1 MNAGI
6 VTPSALSDGN
16 PPQDVVHYQSTP
28 TGIANIAA
36 SGQINPPM
44 FANDARHGDGVYF
57 TRISPGSSLTAGQQ
71 VSRQLFGTPLRT
83 SKVKSFV
90 SVDTYGLLRNEIGG
104 GAQTVLVP
112 TNGPLNVQ
120 GRMRTMGP
128 SGF

>member
-1 MNAGI
+1 VNAGI
-6 VTPSALSDGN
+6 VTPSALSDGT
-16 PPQDVVHYQSTP
+16 PPQDVVHYYSTP
-28 TGIANIAA
+28 TGIADIAA
-36 SGQINPPM
+36 SGQINPSM

-57 TRISPGSSLTAGQQ
+57 TRISPGSSLTAGQ
-71 VSRQLFGTPLRT
+71 VSRQLFGNPLRT

-90 SVDTYGLLRNEIGG
+90 SVDTYGRPRNEIGG